1 MIYFVRHGQ
10 TDYNSNK
17 LYAGQKDVPL
27 NKEGVKQ
34 AKQTAE
40 QLKDLKF
47 DICFCSPLLRAKQTL
62 NEILNLNKYKFL
74 VVYDDRLK
82 ERDYGKLVDKKVGS
96 IPFNRWKIGVDE
108 DITQFYQI
116 EQIKDMFARLKS
128 FYDEVLTKYKN
139 KNILIVA
146 HSGVA
151 RVSDVYFNGLPKDND
166 LHHMEISNAQI
177 IKFSTKNL

>member
-62 NEILNLNKYKFL
+62 NEILNLNKYK
-74 VVYDDRLK
+74 
-82 ERDYGKLVDKKVGS
+82 
-96 IPFNRWKIGVDE
+96 
-108 DITQFYQI
+108 
-116 EQIKDMFARLKS
+116 
-128 FYDEVLTKYKN
+128 
-139 KNILIVA
+139 LIMA
-146 HSGVA
+146 
-151 RVSDVYFNGLPKDND
+151 
-166 LHHMEISNAQI
+166 
-177 IKFSTKNL
+177 NL